1 VYKGFNRAIATAS
14 AGLIALGVNWVAS
27 KSGDKLEPFITS
39 GSLFLLGMFFL
50 MLSVGSSHVSFVQ
63 HVLTSPM

>member
-1 VYKGFNRAIATAS
+1 MRVFVCSLFVHDERVGGSVYKGFNRAVATAS

-50 MLSVGSSHVSFVQ
+50 IR
-63 HVLTSPM
+63 